1 MAIVQQKHVQD
12 SCLPMD
18 CDYHITIRDINRF
31 CQIVENEEIH
41 LDDNDAISVR
51 LWVAKLQQ
59 GGTAA
64 FLKDRQD
71 PSPQGSNIDNDT
83 FLLCVQTEF
92 QRVRFQARGSDF
104 LSIDA
109 THNTTQYTGVQLYT
123 LIVRD
128 LWGHGTLCGVFP
140 LTDTDTYF

>member
-1 MAIVQQKHVQD
+1 M
-12 SCLPMD
+12 
-18 CDYHITIRDINRF
+18 
-31 CQIVENEEIH
+31 
-41 LDDNDAISVR
+41 DDNDAISVR

-71 PSPQGSNIDNDT
+71 PSPQGSNIANDT

-92 QRVRFQARGSDF
+92 QRVRFQALGSDF

-109 THNTTQYTGVQLYT
+109 THNTTLYTGVQLYT

-140 LTDTDTYF
+140 LMDTDTYF